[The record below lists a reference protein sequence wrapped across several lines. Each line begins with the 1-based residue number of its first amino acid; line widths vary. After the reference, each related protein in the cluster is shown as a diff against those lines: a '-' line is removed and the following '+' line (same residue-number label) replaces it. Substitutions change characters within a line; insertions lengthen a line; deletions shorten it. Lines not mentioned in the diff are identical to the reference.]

1 MGKRVD
7 IEQRRTK
14 SGQDAGFGKDAVPDQ
29 GSLISQTDLFDDALK
44 LLRESRTGGSADFD
58 VTGNYNLCLRTARTR
73 RALYAMLL
81 DELSY
86 HVLVQYPPPPL
97 FVLLVGDLPGVDVL
111 PWPTTLRRIHLQ
123 VIGNVP
129 DFHTYREVS
138 PCMHAMDW
146 ERWVRNSLDD
156 HI

>member
-73 RALYAMLL
+73 RALYAMML

-86 HVLVQYPPPPL
+86 HVLVQFPPPPL
-97 FVLLVGDLPGVDVL
+97 YVLIVGDLPMIDVL
-111 PWPTTLRRIHLQ
+111 PWPITLRDAHMQ
-123 VIGNVP
+123 VIGRVP
-129 DFHTYREVS
+129 SRAEYREIS
-138 PCMHAMDW
+138 PFFHVVDW
-146 ERWVRNSLDD
+146 
-156 HI
+156 